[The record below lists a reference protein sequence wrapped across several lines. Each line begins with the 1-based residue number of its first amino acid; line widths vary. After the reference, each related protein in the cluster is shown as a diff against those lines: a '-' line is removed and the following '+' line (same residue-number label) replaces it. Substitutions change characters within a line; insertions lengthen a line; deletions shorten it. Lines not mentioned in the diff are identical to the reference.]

1 MIRTAVLF
9 AAVAAL
15 LGASAA
21 YALGPIDLTTA
32 GTTYTSLVDGTVWTN
47 ENLIQSSGTGVL
59 DPFLR
64 YQANGSEQGMNTD
77 VKNPPYDTKASIFT
91 HSLTFGDLLLV
102 NKDGQDYYVFTLDI
116 NEPNGDSAF
125 LTINELRIHTVD
137 ASAGGGLADENAV
150 IAAAGHVENYD
161 LDQTSDQQVYM
172 DYRVSN
178 TGSGE
183 SDVDFYIPAH
193 FFAGADASDFIYMVI
208 NSGDAGVGTGFE
220 SADGFEEVRAVVG
233 PNTTIPVP
241 EPGTI
246 ALFGMGLIGLAAARR
261 KN

>member
-1 MIRTAVLF
+1 VLF

-21 YALGPIDLTTA
+21 YAVLPPIDLTAA

-47 ENLIQSSGTGVL
+47 TNLIQSAGTGVI

-64 YQANGSEQGMNTD
+64 YQANGTEQGMNTD
-77 VKNPPYDTKASIFT
+77 AKTPPYDTKASIFT

-102 NKDGQDYYVFTLDI
+102 NKGGQDYYVFTIDI

-137 ASAGGGLADENAV
+137 ASAGGALADENAV
-150 IAAAGHVENYD
+150 IAAAGHHLNYD
-161 LDQTSDQQVYM
+161 LDGTSDQQVYM

-193 FFAGADASDFIYMVI
+193 FFAGELASDFLYMVI

-220 SADGFEEVRAVVG
+220 SADGFEEIRAVVG